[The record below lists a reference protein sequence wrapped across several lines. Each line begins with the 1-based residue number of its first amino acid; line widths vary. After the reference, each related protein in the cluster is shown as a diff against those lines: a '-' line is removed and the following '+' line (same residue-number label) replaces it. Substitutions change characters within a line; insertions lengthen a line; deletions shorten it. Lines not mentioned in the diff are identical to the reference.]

1 MGDADDPSVRYAIV
15 VPPASLSKVVR
26 VSPRVRDLLRID
38 VYSVDAD
45 TGAVQLVPTHS
56 D

>member
-15 VPPASLSKVVR
+15 LPASLSKVVR

-45 TGAVQLVPTHS
+45 AGAVQLVPTHS